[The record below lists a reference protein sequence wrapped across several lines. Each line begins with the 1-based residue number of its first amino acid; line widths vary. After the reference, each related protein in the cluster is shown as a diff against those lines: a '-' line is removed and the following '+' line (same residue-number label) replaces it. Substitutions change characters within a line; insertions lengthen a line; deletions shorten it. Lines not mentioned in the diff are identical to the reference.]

1 MIDIQ
6 NVSKKYT
13 IGQINGMTLQ
23 HELQTWW
30 AERKGREDPNSKIDN
45 TQQRG
50 SSIFAL
56 KDINLKIYKGEAIG
70 IIGKN
75 GAGKSTL
82 LKLIS
87 QVTSPSAGTIDV
99 YGSVTTMLEVG
110 TGFDAELTGREN
122 IYFNGSLL
130 GMSKNE
136 IDQKIDDIIDFSELE
151 KFIDTPVKR
160 YSSGMYTKLGFSVA
174 ANLDS
179 DIIIIDEVLA
189 VGDYYFQNKCIRTMT
204 DAAKLQGKTVLCVS
218 HNMQQ
223 IRQLCDRCVVLQ
235 EGRIIYDGE
244 PDRAIQLYLDQEIR
258 EETKLD
264 YSQYKRPSWL
274 NNQHFFALSSEFIDH
289 QRNTFLNHEEPRVR
303 IMVTADRVFT
313 GVSLRIEVRDTFDVR
328 IGTFILYDIVDIFP
342 GEIYEIILD
351 YPVDFLVSGMY
362 NVVYCFFVRDRLGT
376 NQNIENVPG
385 MSFYIDHKRD
395 HTEVEWDRKEWGNV
409 IFTGAKVISANKTGQ
424 DPSSR

>member
-1 MIDIQ
+1 MIDIR

-13 IGQINGMTLQ
+13 IGQINGTTLQ

-30 AERKGREDPNSKIDN
+30 AEKRGREDPNSSIDSKM
-45 TQQRG
+45 QRG
-50 SSIFAL
+50 ASIYAL
-56 KDINLKIYKGEAIG
+56 KDINLKIHKGEAVG

-87 QVTSPSAGTIDV
+87 QVTSPSSGTIDV
-99 YGSVTTMLEVG
+99 YGPITTMLEVG
-110 TGFDAELTGREN
+110 TGFDKELTGREN

-136 IDQKIDDIIDFSELE
+136 IDRKIDDIIAFSELE
-151 KFIDTPVKR
+151 RFIDTPVKR

-174 ANLDS
+174 VNLDS
-179 DIIIIDEVLA
+179 EIIIIDEVLA
-189 VGDYYFQNKCIRTMT
+189 VGDYNFQNKCIRTMT

-218 HNMQQ
+218 HNMQH
-223 IRQLCDRCVVLQ
+223 IRQLCDRCIVLQ
-235 EGRIIYDGE
+235 EGRIIYDGA
-244 PDRAIQLYLDQEIR
+244 PDKAIELYLDQDIR
-258 EETKLD
+258 EEIRLD

-274 NNQHFFALSSEFIDH
+274 TDHHFFALSSEFIDH
-289 QRNTFLNHEEPRVR
+289 QKNSFLNHEKPRIR
-303 IMVTADRVFT
+303 ILVTADRVFT

-328 IGTFILYDIVDIFP
+328 IGTFILYDIVDISP
-342 GEIYEIILD
+342 DEVYEIILD

-362 NVVYCFFVRDRLGT
+362 NVVDCFFVRDRLGN

-385 MSFYIDHKRD
+385 MSFYIDHKRE

-409 IFTGAKVISANKTGQ
+409 IFTGAEVISV
-424 DPSSR
+424 SRS